1 VPEGRKRGV
10 GKNQIEQDCLRVFAG
25 TGVRG
30 FPFIKI
36 MNRRFTVMTII
47 VVATLFI
54 ASCAAKNSRDKLSW
68 DATAR
73 KDMVGSQIKAR
84 GITDAK
90 VIDAMLKVERHKFV
104 PKSLEKLAYGD
115 YPLPIGYEQ
124 TISQPYIVALMT
136 ERLSLKAGDRIFEV
150 GTGSGYQAA
159 ILSLL
164 AGEVYTVEIIESLA
178 DSAAV
183 RLDRLGFHNVHV
195 RYGDGFLGW
204 PEKAPFDAIIIT
216 CAPPKLPEPLVAQ
229 LAEGGRLI
237 VPLGEDFQVLTLYR
251 KIGGVLKKE
260 EITPVLFVP
269 MKGLIE
275 EQ

>member
-1 VPEGRKRGV
+1 M
-10 GKNQIEQDCLRVFAG
+10 
-25 TGVRG
+25 
-30 FPFIKI
+30 KI
-36 MNRRFTVMTII
+36 TNRRLTVTTIT
-47 VVATLFI
+47 VVATLFL
-54 ASCAAKNSRDKLSW
+54 ASCAAKNSLDKFSW

-73 KDMVGSQIKAR
+73 KDMVESQIKAR
-84 GITDAK
+84 GITDTR

-104 PKSLEKLAYGD
+104 PKSLEKLAYED

-136 ERLSLKAGDRIFEV
+136 ERLNLQAGDRVFEV

-164 AGEVYTVEIIESLA
+164 ADEVYTVEIIESLA
-178 DSAAV
+178 DSAAA
-183 RLDRLGFHNVHV
+183 RLGRMGFHNVHV

-204 PEKAPFDAIIIT
+204 PEIAPFNAIIIT
-216 CAPPKLPEPLVAQ
+216 CAPPKVPEPLVAQ

-237 VPLGEDFQVLTLYR
+237 VPLGEDYQVLTLYT
-251 KIGGVLKKE
+251 KIGGVLQKK